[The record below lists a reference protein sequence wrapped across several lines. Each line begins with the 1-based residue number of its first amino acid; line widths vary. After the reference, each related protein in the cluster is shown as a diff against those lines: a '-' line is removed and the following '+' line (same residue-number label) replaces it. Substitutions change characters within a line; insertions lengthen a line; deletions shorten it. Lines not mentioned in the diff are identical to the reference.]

1 MFYFFTAVLVIL
13 FAAFSYLRNTW
24 PEVSY
29 SELLFHLKT
38 SFDGT
43 DPQMIYSAL
52 LQYAL
57 PAVIAIIVIFF
68 IMHIIKIKNKGI
80 YRIISSGLLIVL
92 LLANAISVYSFN
104 SKTRVISDFIADVFD
119 LNKSDFIEKEY
130 VDPSTVSIKFPEQK
144 RNLIYIYLESM
155 EVSFSDTTNGG
166 AFSDNYIPKLTELAE
181 TYEDFSG
188 EDDILEGGISLPGTN
203 WTTAALFAETSG
215 LPLDLPVHE
224 GSITNPEQFFPTI
237 TTMGDIL
244 EAEGYKNV
252 VEMGSSAG
260 FGGLSAYYKG
270 HGNYEIHDYD
280 YAIEKGLIPADY
292 YVAWGY
298 EDEKLFDFAKK
309 EITDLANSDAPFN
322 YTMFTMDTHATDGYA
337 CRLCGNEFGDNQ
349 YGNVLSCSDRQVTAF
364 VDWIQQQD
372 FYDNTTIV
380 ISGDHPTM
388 AAEFASNIPGDYQR
402 KTYTCI
408 INAIPSTTDTKHKEF
423 STLDL
428 FPTIL
433 AALGVEMSSDRL
445 GCGTNLYSTN
455 QTIIE
460 EFGKDVCV
468 QEFSKNSSFVESL
481 INNTVN
487 EDSMKTA
494 QENSY
499 LEVAEEE
506 DGGTRFRL
514 VQADTI
520 SYMNIRELKL
530 IVHDHTTGQDFEYE
544 LEREVA
550 RSGWKGVNHSD
561 FPFANIQNVDC
572 EIYISVDD
580 FDNYLFKKVPA
591 DELGMW
597 DLRWDFD

>member
-1 MFYFFTAVLVIL
+1 MFYFLTAILVIL

-52 LQYAL
+52 LHYAF
-57 PAVIAIIVIFF
+57 PAVIAIVVIFI
-68 IMHIIKIKNKGI
+68 IMHIIKIKHRKL
-80 YRIISSGLLIVL
+80 YRIIATAIVFVL
-92 LLANAISVYSFN
+92 FVSNAVSVYSFN
-104 SKTRVISDFIADVFD
+104 KKTRVFSDFISDVLD
-119 LNKSDFIEKEY
+119 TNKSDFIGKEY
-130 VDPSTVSIKFPEQK
+130 VDPSTVSIKFPETK

-155 EVSFSDTTNGG
+155 EVSFSDVSNGG
-166 AFSDNYIPKLTELAE
+166 AFSDNYIPNLTELAKK
-181 TYEDFSG
+181 YEDFSG
-188 EDDILEGGISLPGTN
+188 NDDSLEGGVSLPGTN

-244 EAEGYKNV
+244 EKEGYKNV

-270 HGNYEIHDYD
+270 HGNYDIHDYD
-280 YAIEKGLIPADY
+280 YAIANGLIPEDY

-298 EDEKLFDFAKK
+298 EDEKLFEFAKS
-309 EITDLANSDAPFN
+309 EITDLAKSGQPFN

-349 YGNVLSCSDRQVTAF
+349 YANVLTCSDRQVTAF

-372 FYDNTTIV
+372 FYNNTTIV

-388 AAEFASNIPGDYQR
+388 AAQFASNIPEDYQR

-408 INAIPSTTDTKHKEF
+408 INAIPVSEDNTHKEF

-433 AALGVEMSSDRL
+433 AALGAEMSSDRL
-445 GCGTNLYSTN
+445 GCGTNLYSPK

-460 EFGKDVCV
+460 EFGKEYCIT
-468 QEFSKNSSFVESL
+468 EFSKNSSFVESL
-481 INNTVN
+481 INNTVD
-487 EDSMKTA
+487 EDVMKFA
-494 QENSY
+494 QDNAY

-514 VQADTI
+514 VQADSLNYTK
-520 SYMNIRELKL
+520 IRELKL
-530 IVHDHTTGQDFEYE
+530 IVHDHTTNQDFEYE

-572 EIYISVDD
+572 EIYISIDD